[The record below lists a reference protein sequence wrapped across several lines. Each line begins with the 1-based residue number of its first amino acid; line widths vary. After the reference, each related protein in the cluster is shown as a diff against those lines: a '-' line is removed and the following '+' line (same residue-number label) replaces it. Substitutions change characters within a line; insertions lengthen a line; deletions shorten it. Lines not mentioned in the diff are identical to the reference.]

1 MFLVFS
7 MQQNGYFS
15 NKIKSILNGIF
26 QMSSYR
32 DQKKYLEALKK
43 YERNFTRQESDE
55 YKLFVKRDKDDD
67 EFDTVTMMRLRE
79 LHDKYHKPVD
89 TSKYDKFFKKSSDEE
104 SDK

>member
-15 NKIKSILNGIF
+15 NKVKSILNGIF